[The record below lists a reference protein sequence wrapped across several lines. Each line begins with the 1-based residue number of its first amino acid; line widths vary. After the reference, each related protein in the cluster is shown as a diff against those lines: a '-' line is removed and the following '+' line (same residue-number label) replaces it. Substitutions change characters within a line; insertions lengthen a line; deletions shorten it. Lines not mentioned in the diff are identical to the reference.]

1 MVRKEKIMAWEF
13 ENDRPIYTQ
22 ILEHIELS
30 IISGNYKPGDKLP
43 SVRELAG
50 DAAVNP
56 NTMQRALAELERRML
71 VHSERT
77 TGRFITEDMELISQV
92 KERTA
97 DNYIDEFVVKM
108 KKIGF
113 SEDEILEMM
122 RSHMGYERMEE

>member
-1 MVRKEKIMAWEF
+1 MAWEF

-113 SEDEILEMM
+113 SENEILEMM

>member
-1 MVRKEKIMAWEF
+1 MAWEF

-77 TGRFITEDMELISQV
+77 TGRFITEDMELISKV

-113 SEDEILEMM
+113 SEDDILEMM
-122 RSHMGYERMEE
+122 KSHMSYERMEE

>member
-113 SEDEILEMM
+113 SENEILEMM